1 MGSLGGILETSWAV
15 LAKFLSRLGP
25 QLGSILDPKM
35 ALELPKSRPRGA
47 YRTPKRPLGAKNH
60 PKAAQSPPKPPREV
74 PRPPLSL
81 DFRGS
86 TVAGTRLCRAEDICV
101 MEIGFRNEEKK
112 LRWGLSTRVLNFVG
126 GTKKNHIIIIGPFSR
141 GGLEKPNPARTIDTL
156 ADGS

>member
-1 MGSLGGILETSWAV
+1 MTENQILGSLGGILETSWAV
-15 LAKFLSRLGP
+15 LAKFLTRLGP

-74 PRPPLSL
+74 PRPPPSL

-86 TVAGTRLCRAEDICV
+86 TVAGTRLCRAEASSNRMIAYDQIHFFLAFFKCY
-101 MEIGFRNEEKK
+101 FRFFGEGKNA
-112 LRWGLSTRVLNFVG
+112 
-126 GTKKNHIIIIGPFSR
+126 TKKKN
-141 GGLEKPNPARTIDTL
+141 K
-156 ADGS
+156 

>member
-86 TVAGTRLCRAEDICV
+86 TVAGTRLCRAEDPHRARRRPDACLGSEAPCLCTHPLHSPSTLTLYTHPYTLTVSIYIQCNRLGV
-101 MEIGFRNEEKK
+101 M
-112 LRWGLSTRVLNFVG
+112 
-126 GTKKNHIIIIGPFSR
+126 H
-141 GGLEKPNPARTIDTL
+141 
-156 ADGS
+156 

>member
-1 MGSLGGILETSWAV
+1 MENTIRTRRIHFLYFLTENQILGSLGGILETSWAV
-15 LAKFLSRLGP
+15 LAKFFSRLGP

-86 TVAGTRLCRAEDICV
+86 TVAGTRLCRAEDI
-101 MEIGFRNEEKK
+101 R
-112 LRWGLSTRVLNFVG
+112 TR
-126 GTKKNHIIIIGPFSR
+126 I
-141 GGLEKPNPARTIDTL
+141 
-156 ADGS
+156 